1 MSRTLSSFRPG
12 LVAACAILSAALLAG
27 CPPKKSVKR
36 GAPGAP
42 GSGDIDTN
50 SDLDGGL
57 EARMRRAEDGL
68 SASDLDGREADIR
81 GPKEFV
87 SIDDLEAV
95 YFDYD
100 MYRLSTAA
108 KVALRNNAAYL
119 KAHPG
124 LQVLVEGHC
133 DDRGTGGYNLALGQK
148 RAKAV
153 REYYMALGIP
163 GKNLGTISFGEE
175 NPSCSEATEDCWR
188 DNRRAL
194 SKVRTEVSS
203 NGQHKKRPVP

>member
-1 MSRTLSSFRPG
+1 MFRTPWSFRPG
-12 LVAACAILSAALLAG
+12 LIAACAILSAALLAG
-27 CPPKKSVKR
+27 CPPKKTVKR
-36 GAPGAP
+36 GAGGVP
-42 GSGDIDTN
+42 GSGEIDTDSN
-50 SDLDGGL
+50 MEGDL
-57 EARMRRAEDGL
+57 EARMRGAEDSL
-68 SASDLDGREADIR
+68 SASDLDGRETNIR

-119 KAHPG
+119 KGHPD
-124 LQVLVEGHC
+124 LQILVEGHC
-133 DDRGTGGYNLALGQK
+133 DDRGTSGYNLALGQK

-163 GKNLGTISFGEE
+163 GKTLGTLSFGEE
-175 NPSCSEATEDCWR
+175 KPGCAAETEDCWR

-203 NGQHKKRPVP
+203 NGHHKRPVP